1 MSKILV
7 IGESCT
13 DVFVYCEA
21 KRLAPDLPV
30 PVLEVKLKVQ
40 NPGMAMNVQR
50 NILRFED
57 NCELNTNPDWET
69 ITKTRYVHEK
79 TNHTFIRID
88 SPHNIKP
95 LLMSQLS
102 LNYDVVIISDYNKG
116 FLSEDLIS
124 FIGVNHGLVFLD
136 TKKKLGEWAS
146 SCKFIKINNYEY
158 ERSKG
163 FINKELRRKIIH
175 TDGENGC
182 TYNEKM
188 YPVNKV
194 EVKDSTGAGDAFLA
208 ALVANYVK
216 SENIE
221 DSISFANEYA
231 SKVVQHRGV
240 SVI

>member
-50 NILRFED
+50 NILRFEE

-182 TYNEKM
+182 TYNEKV

>member
-88 SPHNIKP
+88 SPHNIQP

-124 FIGVNHGLVFLD
+124 FIGENHGLVFLD